1 MMVAAL
7 LTAGL
12 AGAPGLDTLTAEID
26 RLVLAGRPMRQAL
39 LLDVRRLPDA
49 GDRMKALIYLRRS
62 GLMTGPAVPLDET
75 VFLRPVAV
83 AVQPEIANSAPNKVP
98 VDED

>member
-1 MMVAAL
+1 MILAAL

-12 AGAPGLDTLTAEID
+12 AGAPGFDALTAEID
-26 RLVLAGRPMRQAL
+26 RLVLTGRPMQPAL

-62 GLMTGPAVPLDET
+62 GLMTGPVVPLDGT
-75 VFLRPVAV
+75 VFLRPAG
-83 AVQPEIANSAPNKVP
+83 AAAQPEPGGQAPEGDAANEN
-98 VDED
+98 

>member
-12 AGAPGLDTLTAEID
+12 AGAPGLYTLTAEID

-39 LLDVRRLPDA
+39 
-49 GDRMKALIYLRRS
+49 
-62 GLMTGPAVPLDET
+62 
-75 VFLRPVAV
+75 RPRG
-83 AVQPEIANSAPNKVP
+83 
-98 VDED
+98 